1 MEIWCGCSLGNVR
14 IIDVRTAQLSVQ
26 LSHHLLSASSS
37 VYILC
42 MSRDAPSQYSIWTAM
57 RTGLRFFLSLKINFR
72 SFYFRIGSFVCV
84 WNHLSRQM
92 VHQLNCQD
100 ILKRS
105 TNIIFDSL
113 TVESILP
120 TRQLVF
126 IGTNSGHIIIIK
138 STSIQI
144 LHTIYAYDQHV
155 LQLFSLSS
163 SAFQPSKTNNESHD
177 GRFVV
182 QFRQLQERFEQYHLQ
197 KTPLRATT
205 DHSNENEL
213 DNLSYILAIGCGAK
227 ACRSIPQLQHYSSDS
242 IFLQAW
248 SLDDFLL

>member
-1 MEIWCGCSLGNVR
+1 
-14 IIDVRTAQLSVQ
+14 
-26 LSHHLLSASSS
+26 
-37 VYILC
+37 
-42 MSRDAPSQYSIWTAM
+42 
-57 RTGLRFFLSLKINFR
+57 
-72 SFYFRIGSFVCV
+72 
-84 WNHLSRQM
+84 M

-126 IGTNSGHIIIIK
+126 IGTNYLLLSKRMVTIIIIK

-182 QFRQLQERFEQYHLQ
+182 QFKQLQERFEQYHLQ